1 MNLALEIPDDRDLGE
16 EEFVEKFV
24 IVNSL
29 VPGSKL
35 YTKYYNETYIVKYI
49 QDKWIWLEDDEGS
62 RFRIGSSDIK
72 RLNLFLIKEN

>member
-1 MNLALEIPDDRDLGE
+1 MTLALEIPDDRDLGE
-16 EEFVEKFV
+16 EEFVEQFV

-29 VPGSKL
+29 APGSKL

-72 RLNLFLIKEN
+72 RLNLFLIKED